1 MEFIYIQ
8 YRLRTADGRELLF
21 RLRFDPK
28 TFESVEATPASP
40 PAWTALDFHQCSN
53 CPLKKE
59 EHPHCPAAL
68 RIAPVIQACEP
79 YDAFTPMHVEVTMP
93 ERTTVGH
100 RPLQKA
106 LASILGLVMATSGC
120 PHTVPLRTLA
130 RYHLPF
136 ATEDETL
143 YRVASLYLLAQYF
156 RHKDG
161 QTPDL
166 DLEGLI
172 DMYRRLQG
180 VNEGMSERLKAAG
193 VKPALSQV
201 IMPLD
206 MLSHKMPYN
215 IRGSLELVRPAFEPL
230 IGISPD
236 SGT

>member
-1 MEFIYIQ
+1 M
-8 YRLRTADGRELLF
+8 
-21 RLRFDPK
+21 
-28 TFESVEATPASP
+28 
-40 PAWTALDFHQCSN
+40 
-53 CPLKKE
+53 
-59 EHPHCPAAL
+59 
-68 RIAPVIQACEP
+68 APVLQACESF
-79 YDAFTPMHVEVTMP
+79 DAFTPMHVEVTMP

-106 LASILGLVMATSGC
+106 LASVLGLVMATSGC

-156 RHKDG
+156 SHKDG
-161 QTPDL
+161 GKPDL

-172 DMYRRLQG
+172 EMYRRLQG
-180 VNEGMSERLKAAG
+180 VNEGMSERLKTAG

-206 MLSHKMPYN
+206 LLSHKMPYN
-215 IRGSLELVRPAFEPL
+215 IRTSLERIRPFFEPFVV
-230 IGISPD
+230 P
-236 SGT
+236 

>member
-8 YRLRTADGRELLF
+8 YRLRTADGREILF

-28 TFESVEATPASP
+28 TFESVESTPDKP

-68 RIAPVIQACEP
+68 RMAPILQACEP

-93 ERTTVGH
+93 ERNAVAQ

-120 PHTVPLRTLA
+120 PHTTPLRTLA

-143 YRVASLYLLAQYF
+143 YRVAALYLLGQYF
-156 RHKDG
+156 NHKDG
-161 QTPDL
+161 HKPDL
-166 DLEGLI
+166 ELDGLI
-172 DMYRRLQG
+172 ELYRRLQG
-180 VNEGMSERLKAAG
+180 VNEGMSDRLKSAG

-206 MLSHKMPYN
+206 LLSHKMPYN
-215 IRGSLELVRPAFEPL
+215 IRTSLERIRPHFQPL
-230 IGISPD
+230 ID
-236 SGT
+236 N

>member
-8 YRLRTADGRELLF
+8 YRLRSAEGRELQF
-21 RLRFDPK
+21 RLRFDAK
-28 TFESVEATPASP
+28 TFESVEVTPSSP

-59 EHPHCPAAL
+59 QSTYCPAAL
-68 RIAPVIQACEP
+68 RMAPVLEACAP

-93 ERTTVGH
+93 ERTTVAQ

-106 LASILGLVMATSGC
+106 LASLFGLVMATSGC
-120 PHTVPLRTLA
+120 PHTAPLRTLA

-136 ATEDETL
+136 STEDETL

-161 QTPDL
+161 QAPDIE
-166 DLEGLI
+166 LEGLI
-172 DMYRRLQG
+172 DLYRRLQG

-193 VKPALSQV
+193 IKPALSQV

-206 MLSHKMPYN
+206 LLSHKMPYN
-215 IRGSLELVRPAFEPL
+215 IRASLDLIRPAFEPML
-230 IGISPD
+230 AG
-236 SGT
+236 